1 METVV
6 IVVLVERT
14 WQRVMER
21 GTRREREERGINP
34 CSDRRAEMGCPG
46 LIGLMPH
53 R

>member
-21 GTRREREERGINP
+21 GRRRERGKKGG
-34 CSDRRAEMGCPG
+34 STLV
-46 LIGLMPH
+46 LIGEQK
-53 R
+53 